1 MAAQRALLP
10 LYRFRF
16 NLLYQFGFLDI
27 ASDEWVAYE
36 QQNTKGHPDVNQ
48 DELLAKLPA
57 FSTPDEVVLL
67 DIEIP
72 EESPFLSQQSSSPVL
87 DFPYPNL
94 SSTAAAALNTLAR
107 ALSLGPV
114 SVASKVRLMMPQVRR
129 LYPLTTQAGQFL
141 ASRLDTRIHRQQAVF
156 ESVAERVDA
165 RQFAEETRLG
175 CKALFVITGL
185 PVVSPDNALLTD
197 IGRAVDVLLGRRQ
210 HQGSDS
216 FWVYLVAYNRYE
228 PFPKD
233 DYGYLYDLCVV
244 FSRSLSAGDGN
255 RAQPNDYERTGFF
268 KALESNRTRVTGTKV
283 TTLLLQADWA
293 ASLRQQLTDSRTGLQ
308 KYLVAF
314 LFLKLRREFETD
326 DYAFGSRLMELVRQT
341 AKVYPKE
348 TNVALQL
355 LGGFLTFHKLAPA
368 YYGTLQLPLFQERG
382 QRFTRVVD
390 VKPEPRREPEL
401 FTIQSVAPVIVA
413 PSEKAEPDEQAPVYE
428 WTLSTEQDARKRE
441 QALQQIKAP
450 VDEPTS
456 VGAEEPHEEIT
467 IAHPELITPEPP
479 AIKQK
484 RQYRKASD
492 NSAAPLAEKP
502 VKVKQP
508 SKSKVRKGLLDS
520 ISGQLIPYPEEQPTE
535 TTKPDSAPEM

>member
-27 ASDEWVAYE
+27 APDEWVEYG
-36 QQNTKGHPDVNQ
+36 QQNAKGHPDVNQ

-57 FSTPDEVVLL
+57 FSTSDEVVLL

-72 EESPFLSQQSSSPVL
+72 EQNQSSLQPSSPTGL
-87 DFPYPNL
+87 GTPHPNL
-94 SSTAAAALNTLAR
+94 SVAAAAALDTLVKE
-107 ALSLGPV
+107 LSKNSV
-114 SVASKVRLMMPQVRR
+114 SVSKKVRLMMPQVRR

-175 CKALFVITGL
+175 CEALFVITGL
-185 PVVSPDNALLTD
+185 PIVSPDNALLSD

-216 FWVYLVAYNRYE
+216 FWVHLIAYNRYE

-255 RAQPNDYERTGFF
+255 RVQPNDYERTGFF

-293 ASLRQQLTDSRTGLQ
+293 SSLRQQLTDSRTRLQ

-341 AKVYPKE
+341 AKVYPQE

-368 YYGTLQLPLFQERG
+368 YYGALQLPLFQARG

-401 FTIQSVAPVIVA
+401 FATSPATSIITG
-413 PSEKAEPDEQAPVYE
+413 PSKEAELDEQAPVYE
-428 WTLSTEQDARKRE
+428 WNLSTEQDARKRE
-441 QALQQIKAP
+441 EALQQLEAP
-450 VDEPTS
+450 VDETTS
-456 VGAEEPHEEIT
+456 VGAEEPQEQIT
-467 IAHPELITPEPP
+467 IASTEAPAPEVP
-479 AIKQK
+479 AIKPK
-484 RQYRKASD
+484 RQYRKAGD
-492 NSAAPLAEKP
+492 NSGIPPAEKIA
-502 VKVKQP
+502 KTRQP

-520 ISGQLIPYPEEQPTE
+520 ISGQLIPYPEEQPAE
-535 TTKPDSAPEM
+535 TPTPDVTPEM